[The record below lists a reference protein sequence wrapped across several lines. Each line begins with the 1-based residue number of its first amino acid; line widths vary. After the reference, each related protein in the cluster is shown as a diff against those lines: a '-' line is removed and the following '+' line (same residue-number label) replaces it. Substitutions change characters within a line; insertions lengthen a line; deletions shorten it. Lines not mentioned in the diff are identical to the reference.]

1 MASTFILKR
10 KTYSRGFDPATYT
23 GMVNAAATNSTS
35 DAQKMLDGYS
45 KKYSTEIANYKN
57 STALVPTTPKTNIQ
71 TPTTPKTNI
80 QIPTTPKTDF
90 RSYKK
95 GWVKG
100 TKNTGVMQGMK
111 NTWGRMGTMGKA
123 GIVTGAAAGG
133 YFLGKGLGLWG
144 NNKEK

>member
-10 KTYSRGFDPATYT
+10 KIYSKGFSPETYT
-23 GMVNAAATNSTS
+23 GMVNAAATNATS

-71 TPTTPKTNI
+71 TPTTPKTNL
-80 QIPTTPKTDF
+80 
-90 RSYKK
+90 RSYRE
-95 GWVKG
+95 GYVKG
-100 TKNTGVMQGMK
+100 TRNTGVMQGMK
-111 NTWGRMGTMGKA
+111 NTWGRMGTMSKVGTV
-123 GIVTGAAAGG
+123 GGAAVGG

-144 NNKEK
+144 NNKDKN

>member
-10 KTYSRGFDPATYT
+10 KIYSKGFDPDAYT

-35 DAQKMLDGYS
+35 DAQRILDGYS

-57 STALVPTTPKTNIQ
+57 STALTVPTTPKTNIQ
-71 TPTTPKTNI
+71 TPTTPKTNL
-80 QIPTTPKTDF
+80 
-90 RSYKK
+90 RSYRE

-123 GIVTGAAAGG
+123 GVVTGAAAGG

-144 NNKEK
+144 NKKEK